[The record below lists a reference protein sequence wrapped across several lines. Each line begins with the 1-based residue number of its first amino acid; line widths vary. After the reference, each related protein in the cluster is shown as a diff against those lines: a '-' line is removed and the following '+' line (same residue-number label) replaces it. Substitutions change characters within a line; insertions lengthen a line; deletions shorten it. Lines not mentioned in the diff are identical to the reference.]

1 MFLAWLMVVGL
12 SAWVFA
18 NRLLPWLIARVL
30 SLYLSRATVRLGSI
44 GRRFEMFELQLDM
57 KNIEINVAN
66 LRLTSSILSSEASN
80 LVTVIATGVTVL
92 VRESIKDTGVSDEV
106 IGNVDNNSKSKNNK
120 TLLLLA
126 QFLGL
131 QVRDVKVT
139 VSHLPSLPD
148 CHLVTQLGE
157 LRLDS
162 SVIHRTKLSL
172 ALHLYQG
179 SVALLHSTC
188 GSLLEATFAF
198 QANIQA
204 LVGAGKLT
212 SVEEVNLDV
221 DGLSVQ
227 LNSSLFQCILPVK
240 KSTITTTGNSPSIS
254 KYSSYIPKAAQ
265 VKAECCSAVLEHTD
279 KASQLTGKLQLLY
292 ICCKCTEV
300 PRTGSLPDSH
310 VTGQMSGLKVW
321 ANEDEAQSV
330 LSLAK
335 FQVLVQKE
343 GNNLHSDTQIHELS
357 GKYSSELA
365 PWVAPVSWLVKTV
378 EMRKKTEVSPPP
390 SPSWLSTLSHQHQL
404 DAWNSDLTVVDTE
417 RWCVSL
423 HHVNVSSQPAVGL
436 TPSTMSVSFRQARWA
451 RDVHPVLVVGQVDCR
466 VCGRGKEQHKVDLMI
481 MGTTFT
487 YTPALMQLATN
498 LKELV
503 RPIMMQMGPSSRK
516 NSSKP
521 PSVAVLIS
529 QTKLAWSIEKED
541 MVLCLLME
549 LRELEAAGT
558 LASGEMTVSGLKL
571 SQLAGGEESLVWV
584 SLPGITMTRKD
595 GDTRVTVSQR
605 VRLAWQSSLH
615 LLLLNC
621 KEQVMQLASLLPT
634 RSNNEASSSNK
645 NTLGIV
651 HITFSDK
658 VTLTLYTGEHIVKLL
673 LASFTAKYTGQE
685 SMSWLQSPKGR
696 IKLNRK
702 EVVSMDELV
711 LSLVP
716 KSDKIL
722 AERRR
727 MQGVTVYENRCLVL
741 ALASMAVTA
750 PYQFNIH
757 QVVLG
762 EVMGVVKWLKGL
774 HMKPSTESS
783 KLPRDILVN
792 IKHLKFE
799 LTDDPFEV
807 KLRDNY
813 ELKEDEY
820 LESQKRMKVLEQKI
834 EELRRKNLMFPKE
847 KIEELLSN
855 LNKKNAEIYVQR
867 AKKLLVSVEPRTRL
881 LECSIRGLEV
891 MVLSDPSMQG
901 RENVVSMMRSCDP
914 DSPWPQDSSMQF
926 STLWCKWVKL
936 ETMSIT
942 FNLRD
947 FPQNLLDISTLALW
961 GKLAGAEVKPGKRA
975 FRTHMVSVE
984 EPFHDIAIERSLT
997 PLKLYYDLACDVE
1010 TLCMAYGSCWEPAV
1024 TQCSIALAYLTG
1036 TSLDPSPP
1044 LPWWDKTRLMLHGRV
1059 LLAARSTQ
1067 LLLHASLDPYNTT
1080 EEMAVG
1086 FTDLELEW
1094 EEAMVKV
1101 RGTLDVYVRT
1111 ASKYDDGHLLNMPGV
1126 NLTVKME
1133 WVCLANP
1140 LDHHSVMPCAPDKLP
1155 EYSSNQEHDSYR
1167 AFRSNHLNISVSM
1180 ETKGGRGVTKGERPK
1195 VDMFSSTLRW
1205 FENLKFIFSGAS
1217 RPIRRGAQFLNKR
1230 PKKPNFS
1237 RHFKRVGLSVSL
1249 HQFQVNYWTSFSQQ
1263 RGILLNVA
1271 RGINLSTEHVL
1282 NLLPYKDGL
1291 RRRSRADWS
1300 VSFINSELAT
1310 SDIWIQSAV
1319 STDPA
1324 QETPPSSPIGDSP
1337 VPPTPSSRD
1346 TLGSRSEF
1354 SRNME
1359 RSFFFCVEKVV
1370 YMRMGQGLSEEV
1382 GKPTHKLV
1390 IHGARGAWTQS
1401 NRDMWF
1407 ALYDSWRRAQILRK
1421 NVSSD
1426 ALKSF
1431 HGDCVNNHTT
1441 GSEKTQTPFTSPT
1454 PHNTQ
1459 QNCSPF
1465 SWSLGNARSGL
1476 SMMDRLLL
1484 ETEGGATPTA
1494 YSEDR
1499 SGEEEVKHSLEAM
1512 AACSMDD
1519 ILHRNWCIEL
1529 VNSQVLL
1536 KGIETKGYVII
1547 SAARATVSQNICR
1560 PVWKEK
1566 TLLSKT
1572 TWSGGL
1578 ETMQYYATVSEEGA
1592 DLDNIMWLTVDNIGE
1607 GEEQHRLPGPAGLV
1621 GSGKAVG
1628 GVVSQVVGVTDSPGD
1643 QGIQLQ
1649 RIVSRC
1655 KAEFFYV
1662 SYGDTELESV
1672 EGKQGGTS
1680 GSEVGWTETETAVN
1694 AFSFVHH
1701 DLNAS
1706 TNSLQYA
1713 MLLDIANNLLLY
1725 TEPSIK
1731 ERTDRYLRMRYLF
1744 MLEIDNIDDQRKRII
1759 KGQNQLRQLVC
1770 KLRQSEKDMYMLQCG
1785 VGGHERN
1792 KGERKA
1798 RLEQEAVELKD
1809 KLNLASEDLDMRIRC
1824 YRETQMSFSQ
1834 RNSAIRREDSQAKLR
1849 RRAEIC
1855 FSKAVWRLTEID
1867 GQLGIADLNI
1877 SNFLF
1882 TRSSMS
1888 DDSVEN
1894 LLEMGYVHVKNLLP
1908 NQVYYD
1914 VLTPTELRDM
1924 PLDRQRTVRIFARDR
1939 PKVGGI
1945 LVRDHFEINIAP
1957 LTINIT
1963 AHFYKKMMN
1972 FAFPE
1977 KDAEHLEEDYDMDKK
1992 SKKKSKKNRNAS
2004 TSFYVAC
2011 PNNDKDD
2018 VEKMKERA
2026 EKNKLF
2032 IYIKIPEVPIK
2043 VSYKGEKEK
2052 NQILDVADFHLQ
2064 VPTLEYHNV
2073 TWTWLDL
2080 LLAVKSRTRESLL
2093 AQAFKQKFLRKG
2105 TKTED
2110 HQETSEEEK
2119 AQLLL
2124 GKQVGNQ
2131 PGGSVRTSRR
2141 FLPLRK

>member
-1 MFLAWLMVVGL
+1 MWLAWLLVLAL
-12 SAWVFA
+12 SIWVFA
-18 NRLLPWLIARVL
+18 SRLLPWLIARVL
-30 SLYLSRATVRLGSI
+30 SLYLSQATVRLGGL
-44 GRRFEMFELQLDM
+44 GRRFEMFQLQLEL
-57 KNIEINVAN
+57 KNIEIIVKN

-80 LVTVIATGVTVL
+80 LVTIIATGVTVR
-92 VRESIKDTGVSDEV
+92 VKEKDTVVVASDAVEE
-106 IGNVDNNSKSKNNK
+106 NTKPKNNK

-131 QVRDVKVT
+131 QIRDVKVT
-139 VSHLPSLPD
+139 VSPLPSFPD
-148 CHLVTQLGE
+148 CELVTQLGE

-172 ALHLYQG
+172 ALYLYQG
-179 SVALLHSTC
+179 NVALQHNTSGTLMES
-188 GSLLEATFAF
+188 SFAF
-198 QANIQA
+198 QASIQA
-204 LVGAGKLT
+204 LVGSGKIT
-212 SVEEVNLDV
+212 SVEEVNLDI
-221 DGLSVQ
+221 DGLSLQ
-227 LNSSLFQCILPVK
+227 LHSSLFQCILPVK
-240 KSTITTTGNSPSIS
+240 KTTNNSTSLS

-265 VKAECCSAVLEHTD
+265 VKAECCSAVLEHID
-279 KASQLTGKLQLLY
+279 RASQLTGQLQLLY
-292 ICCKCTEV
+292 ICCKCSEV

-310 VTGQMSGLKVW
+310 MTGQLSGLKIW
-321 ANEDEAQSV
+321 SNEAQDQSV
-330 LSLAK
+330 LSLAR
-335 FQVLVQKE
+335 FQMLVQKE
-343 GNNLHSDTQIHELS
+343 GNSLHSDTQIHELS
-357 GKYSSELA
+357 GKYSAVLA

-378 EMRKKTEVSPPP
+378 EMRKAAKVDSP
-390 SPSWLSTLSHQHQL
+390 SPSWVASLSHQHQL
-404 DAWNSDLTVVDTE
+404 DAWNSDLTVEDCE
-417 RWCVSL
+417 RWSMSL
-423 HHVNVSSQPAVGL
+423 HHVNLSSQPPVGL
-436 TPSTMSVSFRQARWA
+436 TPSTLTVSLRQARWA
-451 RDVHPVLVVGQVDCR
+451 RDTQPVLVIGQVDCR
-466 VCGRGKEQHKVDLMI
+466 VCGRGREQQQVDLMI
-481 MGTTFT
+481 TGTTFT

-498 LKELV
+498 LRELV
-503 RPIMMQMGPSSRK
+503 RPIMLQMGPGKKS
-516 NSSKP
+516 NTKP
-521 PSVAVLIS
+521 PSLALLVS
-529 QTKLAWSIEKED
+529 QTKLAWATEREGV
-541 MVLCLLME
+541 VLGLVLE
-549 LRELEAAGT
+549 LRECEAAGT
-558 LASGEMTVSGLKL
+558 LSSGELTVSGLKL
-571 SQLAGGEESLVWV
+571 SQMLGGEENIAWV
-584 SLPGITMTRKD
+584 SLPGLNLTRKE
-595 GDTRVTVSQR
+595 GDIRVTVSQR
-605 VRLAWQSSLH
+605 VRVTWQPSLH
-615 LLLLNC
+615 LLLLEC
-621 KEQVMQLASLLPT
+621 KAQMLQLASLLPQST
-634 RSNNEASSSNK
+634 SQPVQPSISSEA
-645 NTLGIV
+645 TTV
-651 HITFSDK
+651 HISFSEKITF
-658 VTLTLYTGEHIVKLL
+658 TLHTGDHTVKLL
-673 LASFTAKYTGQE
+673 LASFTAKLAGE
-685 SMSWLQSPKGR
+685 GNVSWLQSPRGR
-696 IKLNRK
+696 VKLDRK
-702 EVVSMDELV
+702 EVVGMDELV
-711 LSLVP
+711 LSSVP
-716 KSDKIL
+716 RSDKIA

-727 MQGVTVYENRCLVL
+727 MQGATVQDNRCLVI
-741 ALASMAVTA
+741 AVASLAVTE

-757 QVVLG
+757 EVVMG
-762 EVMGVVKWLKGL
+762 EVMGVVKWLKGI
-774 HMKPSTESS
+774 HKTESVDS
-783 KLPRDILVN
+783 GLLPRDILVN

-820 LESQKRMKVLEQKI
+820 LESQKRLKVLEQKI
-834 EELRRKNLMFPKE
+834 EELRRKNLMFPKD

-855 LNKKNAEIYVQR
+855 LNRKNAEIYVQR
-867 AKKLLVSVEPRTRL
+867 AKKLLTSVEPRTRL
-881 LECSIRGLEV
+881 LECSVRGLEV

-901 RENVVSMMRSCDP
+901 REQVLTMMHSCDP
-914 DSPWPQDSSMQF
+914 DSPWPHDSALQF

-936 ETMSIT
+936 EAQSVT

-975 FRTHMVSVE
+975 TRTHMVKVE
-984 EPFHDIAIERSLT
+984 QPFTDIAIERSLT
-997 PLKLYYDLACDVE
+997 PLKFYYDLACDVE

-1024 TQCSIALAYLTG
+1024 TQCSLAMAYLTG
-1036 TSLDPSPP
+1036 SSLDPSTP

-1086 FTDLELEW
+1086 FTDMELEW
-1094 EEAMVKV
+1094 EEALVKV

-1126 NLTVKME
+1126 SLTVKME

-1167 AFRSNHLNISVSM
+1167 AFRSNHLNICVSM
-1180 ETKGGRGVTKGERPK
+1180 ETRGGRGVARGERPK
-1195 VDMFSSTLRW
+1195 LDMFSSTLRW

-1217 RPIRRGAQFLNKR
+1217 RPIRRGAVFHNRR
-1230 PKKPNFS
+1230 PKKPHFS

-1319 STDPA
+1319 AQDPA
-1324 QETPPSSPIGDSP
+1324 PETPPSSPVGDSP
-1337 VPPTPSSRD
+1337 APPPTVPPTPSSRD
-1346 TLGSRSEF
+1346 TLGSRGEF
-1354 SRNME
+1354 PRNME

-1370 YMRMGQGLSEEV
+1370 YMRMGQGLSEEA

-1431 HGDCVNNHTT
+1431 HGDITKTHTT
-1441 GSEKTQTPFTSPT
+1441 IPEKAHTPFTSPT
-1454 PHNTQ
+1454 PHTQ
-1459 QNCSPF
+1459 QTSSPF
-1465 SWSLGNARSGL
+1465 SWSLGNARTGI
-1476 SMMDRLLL
+1476 SMMDRLLQ

-1512 AACSMDD
+1512 AACGMED

-1607 GEEQHRLPGPAGLV
+1607 GEEHSRLPGPAGLV

-1628 GVVSQVVGVTDSPGD
+1628 GVVSQVVGVTDSPGEL
-1643 QGIQLQ
+1643 GIQLQ

-1672 EGKQGGTS
+1672 EGKQGVTS
-1680 GSEVGWTETETAVN
+1680 GVEGGWAEQETAVN

-1744 MLEIDNIDDQRKRII
+1744 MLEIENIEEQRKRII

-1770 KLRQSEKDMYMLQCG
+1770 KLRQSERDIYMLQCG
-1785 VGGHERN
+1785 MGGQDKN
-1792 KGERKA
+1792 KGERRA

-1809 KLNLASEDLDMRIRC
+1809 KLSLASEDLDMRIRC
-1824 YRETQMSFSQ
+1824 YRETQMSSSQ
-1834 RNSAIRREDSQAKLR
+1834 RNSAIRGEDGQARLR

-1882 TRSSMS
+1882 TRSSLS

-1924 PLDRQRTVRIFARDR
+1924 PLDRQRTVRVFSRER
-1939 PKVGGI
+1939 SKVGGI
-1945 LVRDHFEINIAP
+1945 SVRDHFEINIAP

-1977 KDAEHLEEDYDMDKK
+1977 KDTEQLEEDFDVDKK
-1992 SKKKSKKNRNAS
+1992 SKKKNKKNRNAS

-2011 PNNDKDD
+2011 PNTDKDD

-2105 TKTED
+2105 TKAEEQ
-2110 HQETSEEEK
+2110 QESSEEEK
-2119 AQLLL
+2119 ARLLL

-2131 PGGSVRTSRR
+2131 PGGSVRSSRR